1 MSDENLDFLRYP
13 IGRFTP
19 PDFISEKELK
29 DWIGA
34 LEAFPSRL
42 YNLVTDLSDVQLDT
56 PYRNGGWTVRQVIH
70 HLSDS
75 HHNSYMRF
83 KWALTEDTPQI
94 KVYDEK
100 AWAALEDSVSG
111 PISLSLEHLAAVHK
125 KLVYLLKNLDRAA
138 LKKGFL
144 HPESGFTTLE
154 EKIGRYVWHGNHH
167 YAHIERLLQDKGWTS

>member
-1 MSDENLDFLRYP
+1 MSKERPDFLRYP

-19 PDFISEKELK
+19 PEFISEKELK
-29 DWIGA
+29 AWIIA
-34 LEAFPSRL
+34 LEVFPSRL
-42 YNLVTDLSDVQLDT
+42 YNLVSDLSDVQLDT
-56 PYRNGGWTVRQVIH
+56 PYREGGWTVRQVIH

-111 PISLSLEHLAAVHK
+111 PIALSLEHLEAVHK
-125 KLVYLLKNLDRAA
+125 KLVYLLKCTDRKA

-154 EKIGRYVWHGNHH
+154 ENVGRYVWHGNHH
-167 YAHIERLLQDKGWTS
+167 YAHIERLLEARGWNG